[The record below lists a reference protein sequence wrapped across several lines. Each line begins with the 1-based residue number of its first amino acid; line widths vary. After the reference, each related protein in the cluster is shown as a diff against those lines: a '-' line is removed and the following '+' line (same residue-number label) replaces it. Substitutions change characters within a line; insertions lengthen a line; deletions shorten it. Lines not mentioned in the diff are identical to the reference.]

1 MNIIIPMAG
10 KGTRLRP
17 HTLTVPKPLIPVAG
31 KPIIQRLV
39 EDLAN
44 AYDGPID
51 EIAFIIGDFGPEI
64 ERELIAIAEGLGA
77 KGKIYQQEK
86 ALGVGHA
93 IYCAW
98 ESLRGPCMIA
108 FADTLFKADFSFDTR
123 EDATI
128 WVQKMKDPSS
138 FGVVKLDDNG
148 YITEFVEKPSVFVS
162 DLAIVGIYYFREGE
176 KLRAALHEVVTQE
189 IKEKNEFQLT
199 TALELMKNQGTR
211 FKTGEIEEWL
221 DCGNKDAILYSN
233 ERMLE
238 FHRNTGLVAVNA
250 TIENSVII
258 PPCFIGNNAV
268 IRNAVVGPYVS
279 VGHNSTVENTVIT
292 NSIIQNKSQIKNALL
307 ENSMVGNASRFVGSK
322 DELNIGDYSNF
333 SKR

>member
-1 MNIIIPMAG
+1 MAG

-64 ERELIAIAEGLGA
+64 ERELVGIAEALGA

-98 ESLRGPCMIA
+98 ESLNGPCMIA
-108 FADTLFKADFSFDTR
+108 FADTLFKADFSFDTS
-123 EDATI
+123 EDGTI
-128 WVQKMKDPSS
+128 WVQKVKDPSS
-138 FGVVKLDDNG
+138 FGVVKLDDQG
-148 YITEFVEKPSVFVS
+148 YITAFVEKPSSFIS

-176 KLRAALHEVVTQE
+176 KLRAALHQVITQE

-199 TALELMKNQGTR
+199 TALELMKNNGLR

-221 DCGNKDAILYSN
+221 DCGNKDAILFSN

-238 FHRNTGLVAVNA
+238 FHRDNGLVAGNA
-250 TIENSVII
+250 VIENSVII